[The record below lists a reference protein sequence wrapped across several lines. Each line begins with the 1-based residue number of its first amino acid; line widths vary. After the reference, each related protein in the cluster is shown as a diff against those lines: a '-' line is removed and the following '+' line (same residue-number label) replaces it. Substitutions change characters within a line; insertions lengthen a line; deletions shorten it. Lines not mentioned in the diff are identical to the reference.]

1 MSDNK
6 IKTVMFDLGGVIMTL
21 SPEQAVRR
29 FKELG
34 LEDAER
40 QLDSYCQ
47 SGIFGDLECGKISAE
62 TFRQELSKMI
72 GREVSHEE
80 CRHAWLGYMDEL
92 PERNLLFL
100 KQLKNIGY
108 RVLLLSNTNPF
119 MMSWVNTTQ
128 LPELMDKFYL
138 SYEMKMM
145 KPNEQVFRHVL
156 MEEKSFP
163 HEILFVD
170 DGPRNVAAASQLG
183 MRTLCPENGEDW
195 TNDVLRLLNEE

>member
-1 MSDNK
+1 M
-6 IKTVMFDLGGVIMTL
+6 
-21 SPEQAVRR
+21 
-29 FKELG
+29 
-34 LEDAER
+34 
-40 QLDSYCQ
+40 
-47 SGIFGDLECGKISAE
+47 
-62 TFRQELSKMI
+62 
-72 GREVSHEE
+72 
-80 CRHAWLGYMDEL
+80 
-92 PERNLLFL
+92 
-100 KQLKNIGY
+100 GY